1 MDPARHHRDFTNTEL
16 FTHPHR
22 ALVPGNP
29 VALSEGAIVYGFE
42 QVCFA
47 RAICAEKEIHS
58 FVRKECHLPV
68 IPEITQCD
76 ILDDH

>member
-1 MDPARHHRDFTNTEL
+1 MD
-16 FTHPHR
+16 
-22 ALVPGNP
+22 
-29 VALSEGAIVYGFE
+29 GFE
-42 QVCFA
+42 QVRFA
-47 RAICAEKEIHS
+47 RAIWAEKEIHS